1 MNVQQGI
8 KWIVFGFL
16 AVGIGLYPFLYLLT
30 SEPVGILSS
39 KSEALLSNA
48 IWRIGFYAHIIPG
61 GIAMLAGWTQFSQRI
76 RNKRVSIHRL
86 LGKIYVIAGLI
97 AGFAGFAIAWA
108 ATGGPVA
115 KSGFATLG
123 VLWVIST
130 LGAYLHI
137 RAGRV
142 DQHEKWMIYSYALC
156 FAAVTLR
163 LYMPF
168 LIAMTGDFIPAYRI
182 VAWLC
187 WVPNLIFAYVYTEKY
202 LKRGSTVA
210 NG

>member
-1 MNVQQGI
+1 MKIQHRI

-16 AVGIGLYPFLYLLT
+16 AIGIGLYPVVYLLT

-39 KSEALLSNA
+39 KSDELLTHTL
-48 IWRIGFYAHIIPG
+48 WRIGFYAHIIPG
-61 GIAMLAGWTQFSQRI
+61 GIAMLTGWTQFSQRI
-76 RNKRVSIHRL
+76 RNKRVNIHRL
-86 LGKIYVIAGLI
+86 LGKIYVVAGLI
-97 AGFAGFAIAWA
+97 AGCAGFAIAWA
-108 ATGGPVA
+108 ATGGLVS
-115 KSGFATLG
+115 KTGFATLG
-123 VLWVIST
+123 VLWITST

-163 LYMPF
+163 LYLPI
-168 LIAMTGDFIPAYRI
+168 LISITGDFIPAYRI

-187 WVPNLIFAYVYTEKY
+187 WVPNLVFAYVYTE
-202 LKRGSTVA
+202 RFMGRRTASV